1 MTRSGRLFAD
11 DRASSAAEFA
21 MVLPLL
27 LILIFGLIDA
37 GRFMWDSNRAEK
49 ATQMGARFAAVSDM
63 AVSGLASYSFSVSD
77 GIPQGDPVPTANFG
91 SISCT
96 STGCGSCSGSVCS
109 GLTFNATSFNRIA
122 DRMIQIYPAIT
133 RANVRITYRNV
144 GLGFAGDPDNSD
156 VSPLITVSLRTDNP
170 VQFRPITT
178 RIFNAAFN
186 LPAYSASVT
195 GEDLSGTVSN

>member
-1 MTRSGRLFAD
+1 MTRSHLLTD

-37 GRFMWDSNRAEK
+37 GRFMWDYNRAEK
-49 ATQMGARFAAVSDM
+49 ATQMGARFAAVADPP
-63 AVSGLASYSFSVSD
+63 VSGLTDHSFAVSD

-91 SISCT
+91 SITCGSA
-96 STGCGSCSGSVCS
+96 SCGSCSGSVCGS
-109 GLTFNATSFNRIA
+109 LSFSATNFNRIA

-133 RANVRITYRNV
+133 RANVQITYRNV
-144 GLGFAGDPDNSD
+144 GLGFSGDPDNSD
-156 VSPLITVSLRTDNP
+156 VSPLITVTLTGM
-170 VQFRPITT
+170 QFRPITT

-186 LPAYSASVT
+186 MPAFSASVT